1 MFVLKNLGQQIRI
14 VREQRNISLNKFAK
28 ELEVSPAYLSNL
40 ENGKTDSIKLE
51 VLWKLQDRLQ
61 VLGLERTEAE
71 TEFHYRLN
79 RVTRN
84 LIQLEKLQP
93 AFATYLLETTEK
105 GIDVGYQFF
114 GSDVSVILSQQDND
128 YSL

>member
-1 MFVLKNLGQQIRI
+1 MFDLKNFGQQIRV

-51 VLWKLQDRLQ
+51 VLWKLQSRLQ

-71 TEFHYRLN
+71 TEFQYRLN
-79 RVTRN
+79 RVTYN
-84 LIQLEKLQP
+84 LIQLEKHQP
-93 AFATYLLETTEK
+93 AFATYLLEITEK
-105 GIDVGYQFF
+105 GIDVCCEKF
-114 GSDVSVILSQQDND
+114 I
-128 YSL
+128 